1 MYNTS
6 RWFNHLVVLEF
17 AGAGYIMT
25 QHRKLELKI
34 PQSLYSRIEQIAKDD
49 DRNIEDLAK
58 DAINLYVREYE
69 KMATGYMAMGQF
81 NEEYAEMC
89 LNADNQV
96 LADCEEKLSESE

>member
-1 MYNTS
+1 M
-6 RWFNHLVVLEF
+6 
-17 AGAGYIMT
+17 A
-25 QHRKLELKI
+25 QHRKLELQI
-34 PQSLYSRIEQIAKDD
+34 PHSLYSRIEQIAKDD
-49 DRNIEDLAK
+49 DRNIEDLAT

-69 KMATGYMAMGQF
+69 KLAAGYIAMGQF